1 MASPTQSARGG
12 ADPRGM
18 ALLFP
23 MTAVF
28 LRPYLALMRPRHWV
42 KNTFLFFAPLYG
54 GQIFNPALY
63 PDLLWG
69 TAGFC
74 LASSAVYA
82 FNDVQDAAWDRKH
95 PTKRLRPV
103 AAGAI
108 SPRAALGIS
117 ALLGSLALLL
127 CFGTSPGAALLAAVY
142 MLWSLLYSTCLK
154 RLPALDAVA
163 VSLGFPLR
171 AGAGSLLAQVENF
184 SFWLYVCIFL
194 MALLISFGKR
204 HSELAAPGAEL
215 RPSLQRF
222 SLSFATALV
231 WIFSAAL
238 AVTYAYYALFADT
251 RLAPLGLTI
260 PWAWIPIAYYVK
272 AVLVD
277 QDGGNPIALLFRR
290 PLLTGSIVAY
300 FAVLIFI
307 LYVHPQP
314 GALPF

>member
-1 MASPTQSARGG
+1 MA
-12 ADPRGM
+12 
-18 ALLFP
+18 
-23 MTAVF
+23 TAF
-28 LRPYLALMRPRHWV
+28 LQPYLALMRPRHWV
-42 KNTFLFFAPLYG
+42 KNAFLLFAPLYD

-63 PDLLWG
+63 PALLWG

-108 SPRAALGIS
+108 SPRAALGIAAAS
-117 ALLGSLALLL
+117 GGLALLL
-127 CFGTSPGAALLAAVY
+127 CLGTRPEVALLAAIY
-142 MLWSLLYSTCLK
+142 MLWGLFYSTYLK

-163 VSLGFPLR
+163 VSLGFPIR
-171 AGAGSLLAQVENF
+171 AAAGSLLAQSENF
-184 SFWLYVCIFL
+184 SLWLYVCIFL
-194 MALLISFGKR
+194 MAMLISFGKR
-204 HSELAAPGAEL
+204 HSELAMRGTNL

-222 SLSFATALV
+222 SLPLTAALV

-277 QDGGNPIALLFRR
+277 QDSGNPVALLFRR
-290 PLLTGSIVAY
+290 PFLTGSIVAY

-314 GALPF
+314 GDLPF